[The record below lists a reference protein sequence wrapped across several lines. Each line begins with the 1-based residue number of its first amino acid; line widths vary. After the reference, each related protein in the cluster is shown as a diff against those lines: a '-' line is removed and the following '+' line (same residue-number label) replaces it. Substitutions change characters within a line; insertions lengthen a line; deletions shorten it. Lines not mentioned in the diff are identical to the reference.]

1 MKFTKMS
8 LVAALLVGSSA
19 FAIDN
24 VKVSG
29 DAKLYYTTDDQV
41 HGAGTANPSDA
52 MFSVANS
59 AGQAALGLG
68 ITADLTKSISAGA
81 HLTALSTLGLEG
93 QLVGNVWEGT
103 NYLKES
109 FWFDEAWVAGTIG
122 KTTAKVGRMELD
134 TPLVFTEKWSI
145 AKNTFTAAVLLNQ
158 DIPDTTLVGAYV
170 GQSSGV
176 DLGQNTSG
184 VGIANRVGLSGG
196 GYVASGTTTAGAPYS
211 GKDGDSTP
219 FHQFY
224 NGAYAVGAI
233 NNSFEPLTVQAWYY
247 DATHAARAYWLQA
260 DLNMAGFLVGAQYTD
275 LTAEKELT
283 GAGQDISN
291 DVYAFMLGYSLKD
304 TVTVKLAYSQTG
316 KATLNGTPAE
326 VGAGFNLATAGTG
339 SAQSK
344 LYTEAWWNYGYVTRA
359 DTSAINLTVEA
370 TVADIDLGAY
380 YTQASV
386 DKNGNVTQAA
396 RGYQD
401 MQEFTLTAGKDF
413 GPLNATLAYIYT
425 QADDQNQN
433 NKNGNLFDA
442 TNGKGKAY
450 NTVQA
455 YLTLNF

>member
-8 LVAALLVGSSA
+8 LVAALLIGSSA

-29 DAKLYYTTDDQV
+29 DAKLYYTTDDSV
-41 HGAGTANPSDA
+41 KGKSDSL
-52 MFSVANS
+52 FSVGNS

-68 ITADLTKSISAGA
+68 ITADLTKSVSAGA

-103 NYLKES
+103 NGLTES
-109 FWFDEAWVAGTIG
+109 FWFDEAWIAATLG
-122 KTTAKVGRMELD
+122 KTTAKIGRMELD
-134 TPLVFTEKWSI
+134 TPLVFTENWSI
-145 AKNTFTAAVLLNQ
+145 AKNTFSAAVLVNQ

-176 DLGQNTSG
+176 DADMRTPF
-184 VGIANRVGLSGG
+184 VGIANRIGSTGSGYISTG
-196 GYVASGTTTAGAPYS
+196 VTTTGTPFS
-211 GKDGDSTP
+211 GPNGDSTP

-224 NGAYAVGAI
+224 NGAFAAGLI
-233 NNSFEPLTVQAWYY
+233 NNTVKPLTVQAWYY

-260 DLNMAGFLVGAQYTD
+260 DVDMEGILLGAQYTD
-275 LTAEKELT
+275 MTLEKELLNNM
-283 GAGQDISN
+283 GVAVNDDLSN
-291 DVYAFMLGYSLKD
+291 DAYALMLGYTLKD
-304 TVTVKLAYSQTG
+304 VAKFKVAYSQTG
-316 KATLNGTPAE
+316 KASYQGNPAE
-326 VGAGFNLATAGTG
+326 IGSAFNLATAGAT
-339 SAQSK
+339 AQSK

-359 DTSAINLTVEA
+359 DTTAINVTIEGNVSGIE
-370 TVADIDLGAY
+370 LGAY
-380 YTQASV
+380 YTQANV
-386 DKNGNVTQAA
+386 DKNGNVTQSA

-413 GPLNATLAYIYT
+413 GPLNATVAYIYT
-425 QADDQNQN
+425 QADDQNTKD
-433 NKNGNLFDA
+433 KNGINFNAD
-442 TNGKGKAY
+442 GKGKAF